1 MGEKAVDILCFYEGR
16 RDDGK
21 PQIKCREYVVRASRA
36 EERLREL
43 LEKVIK
49 GEIESFL
56 VSMSDAALPDADEP
70 PV

>member
-1 MGEKAVDILCFYEGR
+1 MGEKAVDILCFYEDR
-16 RDDGK
+16 RDNGK

-56 VSMSDAALPDADEP
+56 VSISDAALPDADEP